1 MKLEQKVAPM
11 VIMKIPQPLVRL
23 VKALIQ
29 LHEHRYHGGL
39 EFHFS
44 LGIPGGWRSGQS
56 GKLEDIDRIM
66 WLAEE
71 SPPAT
76 ISTASPPASA

>member
-1 MKLEQKVAPM
+1 M
-11 VIMKIPQPLVRL
+11 VTMKIPQPLIWV
-23 VKALIQ
+23 VKALIR
-29 LHEHRYHGGL
+29 LHEHRYQGML

-44 LGIPGGWRSGQS
+44 LGVPGGWRNGQS
-56 GKLEDIDRIM
+56 GKAEDIDRIM